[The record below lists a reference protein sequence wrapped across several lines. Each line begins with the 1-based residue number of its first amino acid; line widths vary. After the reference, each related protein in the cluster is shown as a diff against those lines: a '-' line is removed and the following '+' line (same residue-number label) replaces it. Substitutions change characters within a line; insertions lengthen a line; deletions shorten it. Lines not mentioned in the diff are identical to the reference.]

1 MSLQELKSKRKS
13 SMENLLKKMDT
24 VNEGGYSDDQ
34 EKYWKPSVGKDGN
47 GQFIIRFLPEPSG
60 EETPV
65 VQLFSHFFRGPGG
78 YYVENSLTTLGR
90 GTADPCSEYN
100 SMLWNSSDS
109 DNHPNRQQARQQKR
123 NLNYYSN
130 IYVIKDPANP
140 ANEGKV
146 FLFKYGKK
154 IHDMIAKK
162 LKPVYDDEEKV
173 NVFDMW
179 DGANFRMRI
188 STVKGSDGR
197 SYWNYD
203 DSTFDSPSALFDDD
217 EKLEEIYNQ
226 QNSLAD
232 IVSPDKFKSYDE
244 LKAKLNKVLGVDES
258 SAVKQKP
265 KSEPKPDPVKQ
276 TSSSAFLDDDIPFD
290 VESKASVD
298 DDDDDLSVFK
308 SLMDDD

>member
-1 MSLQELKSKRKS
+1 
-13 SMENLLKKMDT
+13 MENLLKKMDT

-100 SMLWNSSDS
+100 SMLWNSTDS

-217 EKLEEIYNQ
+217 DKLEEIYNQ

-244 LKAKLNKVLGVDES
+244 LKEKLNKVLGVDES
-258 SAVKQKP
+258 QCGK
-265 KSEPKPDPVKQ
+265 
-276 TSSSAFLDDDIPFD
+276 T
-290 VESKASVD
+290 KAKV
-298 DDDDDLSVFK
+298 
-308 SLMDDD
+308 

>member
-13 SMENLLKKMDT
+13 SMENLLKKMESA
-24 VNEGGYSDDQ
+24 NEGGYSEDQ

-60 EETPV
+60 EESPV
-65 VQLFSHFFRGPGG
+65 VHLYSHFFRGPGG

-90 GTADPCSEYN
+90 GTPDPCSEYN
-100 SMLWNSSDS
+100 SMLWNSTDS
-109 DNHPNRQQARQQKR
+109 DDHPNRKQARNQKR

-130 IYVIKDPANP
+130 IYVVKDPANP

-179 DGANFRMRI
+179 EGANFRMRI
-188 STVKGSDGR
+188 STVKGDGKT
-197 SYWNYD
+197 YWNYD
-203 DSTFDSPSALFDDD
+203 DSTFDAPSALFDDD
-217 EKLEEIYNQ
+217 DKLEEIYMQ
-226 QNSLAD
+226 QHSLAE

-244 LKAKLNKVLGVDES
+244 LKEKLNKVLGLDGP
-258 SAVKQKP
+258 SAVA
-265 KSEPKPDPVKQ
+265 PKPQPKPEPVKQ
-276 TSSSAFLDDDIPFD
+276 TSSAEYLDDDIPFD